1 MATNVPGA
9 PLRSSA
15 LRSLST
21 FLVIRSAA
29 VVTGTTVSL
38 VSTPTV
44 PLTTALNGLTAGRAY
59 NTSLVAG
66 VVNVTIQPS
75 VSASTETSPVYTP
88 LLSPLSVMSACG
100 VTFITEHVKYAKTFR
115 WSC

>member
-1 MATNVPGA
+1 MATNVPGV

-21 FLVIRSAA
+21 SLVIRSAA

-44 PLTTALNGLTAGRAY
+44 PLTTVLSGLTVARVY

-66 VVNVTIQPS
+66 VLNVTIQPS
-75 VSASTETSPVYTP
+75 ASASTEISPVYTP
-88 LLSPLSVMSACG
+88 SLFPLSVMSACG
-100 VTFITEHVKYAKTFR
+100 VTFITEHVKYAKTFH